1 MPRGRPKG
9 SKNKT
14 TITKEEVNVKIEGGN
29 FTPEE
34 QETYAKML
42 KKNSVDTG
50 INVNNIMSE
59 TEVGAEDE
67 DISMEGVIENPPED
81 EKRNISP
88 KVKKNNVPVCSRC
101 GKEIKT
107 TPYRL
112 NLTYLSGGVAS
123 WHRYTADDKPI
134 LCKECASELSGMID
148 KWLIEGGAETKF
160 PVPNMVGVDVSE
172 AEDTTVVNNKFVNKK
187 IENKEENK
195 EEDFDF

>member
-14 TITKEEVNVKIEGGN
+14 TITKEEVNVTIENGN

-67 DISMEGVIENPPED
+67 DTSMKGVIENPPET
-81 EKRNISP
+81 EKRDISP

-148 KWLIEGGAETKF
+148 KWLIEGGTETKF
-160 PVPNMVGVDVSE
+160 PVPEKVTEEV
-172 AEDTTVVNNKFVNKK
+172 
-187 IENKEENK
+187 KEEVK
-195 EEDFDF
+195 KDEDFDF

>member
-1 MPRGRPKG
+1 M
-9 SKNKT
+9 
-14 TITKEEVNVKIEGGN
+14 
-29 FTPEE
+29 
-34 QETYAKML
+34 
-42 KKNSVDTG
+42 
-50 INVNNIMSE
+50 
-59 TEVGAEDE
+59 
-67 DISMEGVIENPPED
+67 
-81 EKRNISP
+81 
-88 KVKKNNVPVCSRC
+88 CSRC

-172 AEDTTVVNNKFVNKK
+172 AEDMTDINNKFVNKK

>member
-1 MPRGRPKG
+1 MPTEIKYNKDGSIAKKRGRKPK
-9 SKNKT
+9 STVVENAVPT
-14 TITKEEVNVKIEGGN
+14 TGTVVQKFAEPENEPEV
-29 FTPEE
+29 
-34 QETYAKML
+34 ET
-42 KKNSVDTG
+42 
-50 INVNNIMSE
+50 
-59 TEVGAEDE
+59 AEDT
-67 DISMEGVIENPPED
+67 SMEGVIVNPPEA
-81 EKRNISP
+81 EKENTSS

-107 TPYRL
+107 TSYRL
-112 NLTYLSGGVAS
+112 NLTYLTGGIAS

-134 LCKECASELSGMID
+134 LCKECASELSSMID

>member
-9 SKNKT
+9 SKNKST
-14 TITKEEVNVKIEGGN
+14 LLKEENTTTTTTTDTVVEN
-29 FTPEE
+29 FAEPENE
-34 QETYAKML
+34 PE
-42 KKNSVDTG
+42 V
-50 INVNNIMSE
+50 E
-59 TEVGAEDE
+59 TEEGT
-67 DISMEGVIENPPED
+67 SMDGVIENPPEA
-81 EKRNISP
+81 EKKNTSP
-88 KVKKNNVPVCSRC
+88 KVKKNNMPMCSRC

-134 LCKECASELSGMID
+134 LCKECASELSGIID

-172 AEDTTVVNNKFVNKK
+172 AEDMTVVNNKFVNKK
-187 IENKEENK
+187 IEGKENKEENK